1 MSVMVFNVALKP
13 SGAISNSRL
22 LISIALKSRGNLC
35 GYSNE
40 QLPRWDL
47 AARGSGSSDFYPPEL
62 CKVFFFSA
70 VIRCG
75 LMQAPSHW
83 PVKLI
88 TNSWHFYSK
97 LQFVNFDEVIRII
110 IVQNTY
116 CWVLTL
122 ATCVLAPPPAQGTY
136 WVLTCYTDS
145 YLGLWG
151 LTHTRDLR
159 QSTTQNYLFMTGS
172 KFADWLQH
180 TALHSHMELLF
191 CLKVRK
197 SNFGLHLQ
205 SEMNGAP
212 AVAAWCL
219 ALEICQ
225 SRFRHFCM
233 E

>member
-1 MSVMVFNVALKP
+1 MWIFKWAVATVRSCSQGLRKQRFLSTWVMQSVLFLNCDSLWLDVGTFSLACETHHKFLALLQQT
-13 SGAISNSRL
+13 AICKL
-22 LISIALKSRGNLC
+22 
-35 GYSNE
+35 
-40 QLPRWDL
+40 WW
-47 AARGSGSSDFYPPEL
+47 SD
-62 CKVFFFSA
+62 
-70 VIRCG
+70 
-75 LMQAPSHW
+75 
-83 PVKLI
+83 
-88 TNSWHFYSK
+88 
-97 LQFVNFDEVIRII
+97 
-110 IVQNTY
+110 QNYY
-116 CWVLTL
+116 CAEYILWVLSL
-122 ATCVLAPPPAQGTY
+122 ASRRVCVPGPPPAPGTY

-151 LTHTRDLR
+151 LTHTMDLR
-159 QSTTQNYLFMTGS
+159 RSTTQNYLFMTGS
-172 KFADWLQH
+172 KFAGWLQH

-219 ALEICQ
+219 ALKICQ